1 MLAAQVQQRRPSVRA
16 RLRQRAALE
25 RRQQLPL
32 LRLRDAIAR
41 PDRGPAGEAR
51 RHPIRPRQ
59 PLLRL
64 EPIEQIGERLRRI
77 GIGDHLYAHIVTSG
91 DATRRALERR
101 DEPFYAALG
110 PAYYFLGKEADAGL
124 LHGLDCR
131 RSETPED
138 ADFLLVTGPTD
149 DSLGLDDY
157 QALLVRAA
165 GLALPM
171 VCANPDLAVIRG
183 GAREP
188 CAGALAARYAEL
200 GGAVGYQ
207 GKPYPGVYE
216 MVFEALGGID
226 RDRILCV
233 GDGLATDIPGAVAA
247 GLDSLLVTGGLL
259 ADAWGVERTLAPD
272 PARLEA
278 ACRDAGVTPT
288 AAIPTFVW

>member
-1 MLAAQVQQRRPSVRA
+1 MSIPVVRA
-16 RLRQRAALE
+16 MADAAADYDALILDLWGVVYDGITPYPGVLDCLEALGRAGKRIVILSNAPRLSDMAA
-25 RRQQLPL
+25 
-32 LRLRDAIAR
+32 
-41 PDRGPAGEAR
+41 
-51 RHPIRPRQ
+51 
-59 PLLRL
+59 
-64 EPIEQIGERLRRI
+64 ERLRRT

-149 DSLGLDDY
+149 DSLRLDDY

-216 MVFEALGGID
+216 MVFDRLGGID

-259 ADAWGVERTLAPD
+259 ADAWGVDRTLAPD

-288 AAIPTFVW
+288 AAIPVFVW